1 MPSATLTVSTTI
13 GGIGI
18 TGKVIRSGETPLAT
32 EVTIPAAKTGTLTT
46 RTDNDT
52 GIITAQAGHGL
63 ITGDHV
69 DIYWS
74 GGSRFSMAATVSGNA
89 VTLDAGDGDNLPIAT
104 TAVTLSKR
112 VAIDQGLDG
121 AALKV
126 LLVSM
131 TRKGSVRFQDASVT
145 VLAAN
150 LDAGE
155 AYNWASGVGIA
166 NPLAA
171 TTVVQIFASNQ
182 SSVGTNVIQIGA
194 LLDTVPSLS

>member
-32 EVTIPAAKTGTLTT
+32 EVNVPAAKTGTLTT
-46 RTDNDT
+46 RTDANT
-52 GIITAQAGHGL
+52 GVVTAQAGHGF
-63 ITGDHV
+63 ITGDV
-69 DIYWS
+69 IDVYWAA
-74 GGSRFSMAATVSGNA
+74 GAHFSMAATVSGNA
-89 VTLDAGDGDNLPIAT
+89 ITLDAGDGDDLPSTT

-112 VAIDQGLDG
+112 VVIDQGFDG
-121 AALKV
+121 DNLKV
-126 LLVSM
+126 LLISM
-131 TRKGSVRFQDASVT
+131 TRKGSVRLQDDTVT

-150 LDAGE
+150 LEAGE
-155 AYNWASGVGIA
+155 AYNWASGVGVV

-171 TTVVQIFASNQ
+171 TAVVQIFASNQ
-182 SSVGTNVIQIGA
+182 SSAGANVIQIGA